1 MDLLFSFEEY
11 FDEEMAIS
19 WSRQNLYIPFICSIV
34 YLTVVL
40 GVQRYMRD
48 RPPINVQVYA
58 MMWSSTMA
66 VFNIGAAVRMAPAFF
81 DAINQ
86 NGWINSLCY
95 FCDND
100 DNNNNDRAQ
109 SPLKFWTFCCIFIK
123 LYEMTNTLFIV
134 LSKRNLSFPHVF
146 HHITLAVYSW
156 YTYSEKF
163 CLCQWLATMNY
174 PFHGF
179 WNIFHTSRAMRIRK
193 PAVPVLILGLL
204 EVSAFLSECFFFTQ
218 VRATGVWV
226 PPFQINQPFWATPR
240 TFGLP

>member
-1 MDLLFSFEEY
+1 
-11 FDEEMAIS
+11 MAIS

-58 MMWSSTMA
+58 MVWSSTMA
-66 VFNIGAAVRMAPAFF
+66 VFNIGAAVRMAPALF

-95 FCDND
+95 FCDKD
-100 DNNNNDRAQ
+100 DNNNNDRGQ

-146 HHITLAVYSW
+146 HHIHYPCIRGTLTRRSSACASGW
-156 YTYSEKF
+156 RRWTTRSMASGIFSTHSEQCEF
-163 CLCQWLATMNY
+163 
-174 PFHGF
+174 G
-179 WNIFHTSRAMRIRK
+179 
-193 PAVPVLILGLL
+193 
-204 EVSAFLSECFFFTQ
+204 
-218 VRATGVWV
+218 
-226 PPFQINQPFWATPR
+226 NQPYRFWSWVCWR
-240 TFGLP
+240 LVRFLVNVFSLHK